1 VRGKKGEEKKLE
13 RERVLGKKVKTF
25 QKLRRSRFIL
35 LAVSAVFLLLLSS
48 CGGGTAPPPPA
59 PKAKTQVAEQ
69 KKAQPVQVAQK
80 VEKKE
85 VAKKEELEFSYN
97 PVGKVD
103 PFKPFIQLTPEKLR
117 KSAFLTPLQ
126 KYDISQLKLVAII
139 TIPEGN
145 VALVEDQ
152 QGRGYFLKRGI
163 AIGRHEGKV
172 KAILKDRVI
181 IEEAYSDVLGQ
192 AKVNEISLFL
202 HRAEEGGES

>member
-1 VRGKKGEEKKLE
+1 MRRKNLE
-13 RERVLGKKVKTF
+13 RERVLGKELKTF
-25 QKLRRSRFIL
+25 QKLRRSKIIL
-35 LAVSAVFLLLLSS
+35 LAVSAILIFFLSS

-59 PKAKTQVAEQ
+59 PKVKTQVAET
-69 KKAQPVQVAQK
+69 KKAQPVQVAQS
-80 VEKKE
+80 VVKKE
-85 VAKKEELEFSYN
+85 GTKSEEPEFSYN
-97 PVGKVD
+97 PVGKPD
-103 PFKPFIQLTPEKLR
+103 PFKPFIQLAPEKLR

-139 TIPEGN
+139 MIPEGN

-152 QGRGYFLKRGI
+152 QGKGYFLKRGI

-192 AKVNEISLFL
+192 SKVNEISLFL

>member
-1 VRGKKGEEKKLE
+1 VKRKKLK
-13 RERVLGKKVKTF
+13 RERVLGKKVKTL
-25 QKLRRSRFIL
+25 QKLRRSKIIIL
-35 LAVSAVFLLLLSS
+35 GVSVVFLSLLSS
-48 CGGGTAPPPPA
+48 CGGGSAPPPSA
-59 PKAKTQVAEQ
+59 PKAKTPVAQ
-69 KKAQPVQVAQK
+69 AKKVQPVQVAQK

-85 VAKKEELEFSYN
+85 VTKKEELEFSYN
-97 PVGKVD
+97 PVGKAD
-103 PFKPFIQLTPEKLR
+103 PFKPFIQLTPEKLP

-139 TIPEGN
+139 TLPEGN

-152 QGRGYFLKRGI
+152 QARGYFLKRGT

-192 AKVNEISLFL
+192 AKVNETSLFL
-202 HRAEEGGES
+202 YRSEEGGES

>member
-1 VRGKKGEEKKLE
+1 ME

-25 QKLRRSRFIL
+25 QKLRRSKIIL
-35 LAVSAVFLLLLSS
+35 LAVSVVFLFLLSS
-48 CGGGTAPPPPA
+48 CGGGTAPPPA
-59 PKAKTQVAEQ
+59 VPKAKTPVAEAKKAQSVQVAE
-69 KKAQPVQVAQK
+69 K

-85 VAKKEELEFSYN
+85 VTKKEEPEFSYS
-97 PVGKVD
+97 PTGKPD
-103 PFKPFIQLTPEKLR
+103 PFKPFIQLVPEKLR

-172 KAILKDRVI
+172 KAILKDRVV

-202 HRAEEGGES
+202 HQPEEGGES